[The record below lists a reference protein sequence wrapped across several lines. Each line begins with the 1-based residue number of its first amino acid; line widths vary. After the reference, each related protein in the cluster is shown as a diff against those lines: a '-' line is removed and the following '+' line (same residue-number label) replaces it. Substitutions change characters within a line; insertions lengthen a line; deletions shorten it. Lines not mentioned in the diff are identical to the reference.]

1 MARTESTP
9 VRLLP
14 EEKEALVQ
22 LAERLGVKPSRVH
35 RRLIR
40 EALTGGPD
48 YFDTELA
55 ELKKFRGQLLAIGR
69 NINQLTKLANQG
81 EGVVPSV
88 LRDDLADAKRV
99 IDGASRLYLQAIER
113 VTQRSLRKAHFRT
126 VSGGES

>member
-14 EEKEALVQ
+14 EEKEALAQ

-40 EALTGGPD
+40 EAITGGPD
-48 YFDTELA
+48 YFDTELV

-69 NINQLTKLANQG
+69 NINQLAKLANQG

-88 LRDDLADAKRV
+88 LRRDLEEARTV
-99 IDGASRLYLQAIER
+99 IAGASRLYLQAIER
-113 VTQRSLRKAHFRT
+113 VTQRSLRKAHFRA
-126 VSGGES
+126 SSRGSS